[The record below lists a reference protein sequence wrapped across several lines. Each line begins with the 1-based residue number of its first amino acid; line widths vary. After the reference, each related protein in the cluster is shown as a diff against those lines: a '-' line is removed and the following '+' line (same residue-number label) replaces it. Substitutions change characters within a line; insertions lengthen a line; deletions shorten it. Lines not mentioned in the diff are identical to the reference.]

1 MTGLRIDG
9 YQWTGAELGSN
20 QLHSVIVLL
29 GNYQTPIV
37 FPQIWFWSR
46 LASER
51 SIPTM
56 TDQQLRSFMSDEHSL
71 DEQRI
76 YNMACWFMGT
86 GSEDGIKTAEM
97 SGLSADR
104 TQRCPGEYSRLDQ
117 GMKSQFKKYFKA
129 RPLRGTW

>member
-1 MTGLRIDG
+1 M
-9 YQWTGAELGSN
+9 
-20 QLHSVIVLL
+20 
-29 GNYQTPIV
+29 